1 MEEKTNEPEV
11 NIYLMTS
18 CRAPRQKE
26 AWYISLIEYKTAK
39 GPVTKQWI
47 RKEEDVTRHQ
57 VELEGLLVALE
68 SLKKPCALSIYADS
82 SYLESAFNRQW
93 VDAWMENDWKTAHG
107 KEISNREKWTKVLKI
122 LKPHDF
128 RICIKTDHE
137 YGEWMRRTLRDAT
150 PQKKGE
156 DKHV

>member
-11 NIYLMTS
+11 NIYIMTS

-47 RKEEDVTRHQ
+47 RKEEDVTR
-57 VELEGLLVALE
+57 
-68 SLKKPCALSIYADS
+68 
-82 SYLESAFNRQW
+82 
-93 VDAWMENDWKTAHG
+93 M
-107 KEISNREKWTKVLKI
+107 KVLKI
-122 LKPHDF
+122 LLPHDF

-150 PQKKGE
+150 SQKKGE

>member
-57 VELEGLLVALE
+57 VELDGLLVELE

-107 KEISNREKWTKVLKI
+107 KEISNREKWMKVLKI
-122 LKPHDF
+122 LLPHDF

-150 PQKKGE
+150 SQKEGE